1 MWNNKPIIEMDTEHL
16 RNTISLLERRAKEK
30 YQKEADEVA
39 ITLDSYRAQAFE
51 EKSWYDFLP
60 DEYYKMLK
68 ELDCRPIDLSLN
80 F

>member
-1 MWNNKPIIEMDTEHL
+1 MWNNKPIKEMDTDHL
-16 RNTISLLERRAKEK
+16 RNTINLLERRAKEK
-30 YQKEADEVA
+30 YEKEADEIALTV
-39 ITLDSYRAQAFE
+39 DSYIAQAFE

-68 ELDCRPIDLSLN
+68 ELDSRPVDLGLN